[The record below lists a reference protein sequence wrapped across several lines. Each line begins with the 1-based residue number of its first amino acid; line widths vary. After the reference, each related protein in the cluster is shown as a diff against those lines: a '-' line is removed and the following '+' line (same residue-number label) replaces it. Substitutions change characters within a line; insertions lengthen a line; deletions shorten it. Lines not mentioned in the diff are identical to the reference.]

1 MPLEWNTFTAVEA
14 IETIEGFSAARTLAG
29 TFESNIVMPS
39 GSTDEVCQIA
49 ERFPEWSLV
58 GCAVVPLFRP

>member
-1 MPLEWNTFTAVEA
+1 MPLEWNTFTAVDA

-39 GSTDEVCQIA
+39 GSTDGIMSN
-49 ERFPEWSLV
+49 R
-58 GCAVVPLFRP
+58 